1 MPQQTNRQVLT
12 NDLLEL
18 FVIQMLAEGQVQL
31 LRLLDDSDTSDSEDE
46 DLPLPQLSGVYL
58 TLLAELNATR
68 YLQERVHIPK
78 DGGQLWLTL
87 TCYKTDHP
95 ALFQSLLCISP
106 RTFDALFSKIE
117 HHPVFQNNS
126 DNQQIPVDHQL
137 AVVLYRFGH
146 FGNAATLQK
155 VGLWV
160 GLGYGMVN
168 KCTWWVMQAVCDE
181 NFRKV
186 VMRWPNDNQK
196 EDARNWV
203 ESRSCPGWRDG
214 WLLVDG
220 TLVPFWYDC
229 KSNYSLNVQL
239 ISTPNL
245 RIIDYGVGLPGSQHD
260 VMAWKQTWIPLEHE
274 TLLGRDEWVWADT
287 AYPLQTWCQAPYK
300 KYVIMM
306 LFISQ

>member
-1 MPQQTNRQVLT
+1 MFFYLHAGAMN
-12 NDLLEL
+12 N
-18 FVIQMLAEGQVQL
+18 
-31 LRLLDDSDTSDSEDE
+31 SDTSDSKDE

-78 DGGQLWLTL
+78 DGG
-87 TCYKTDHP
+87 H
-95 ALFQSLLCISP
+95 LLHISP
-106 RTFDALFSKIE
+106 RTFNALFSKIE

-146 FGNAATLQK
+146 FGNAATFQK
-155 VGLWV
+155 VGLWA
-160 GLGYGMVN
+160 GLGYGMVD
-168 KCTWWVMQAVCDE
+168 KCTRQVMQAVCDE

-203 ESRSCPGWRDG
+203 ESHSCPGWGDG
-214 WLLVDG
+214 WLMVDG
-220 TLVPFWYDC
+220 TLVPLFARPGFYGNSWYDC

-245 RIIDYGVGLPGSQHD
+245 HIIDYSVGLPGSQHD
-260 VMAWKQTWIPLEHE
+260 ATAWKQTRIPLEHE
-274 TLLGRDEWVWADT
+274 TLLGRDGWVWADT